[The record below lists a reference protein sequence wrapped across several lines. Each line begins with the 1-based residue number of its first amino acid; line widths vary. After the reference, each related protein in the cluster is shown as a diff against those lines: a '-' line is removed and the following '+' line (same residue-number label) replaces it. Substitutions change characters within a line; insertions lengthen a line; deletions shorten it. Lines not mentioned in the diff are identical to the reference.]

1 MKLPQRGRS
10 PGFSMNLTPMIDVV
24 FLLNIFFLVASY
36 YIRHE
41 QIDPVELP
49 LASQGEEEG
58 AAASRL
64 VITVQADGSYL
75 IGGEPDTLETIENR
89 MRELLAESPQTAEL
103 RLRTDRQSEY
113 AAVEPLLLKAADAGL
128 TRIRFSVLPE

>member
-10 PGFSMNLTPMIDVV
+10 AGLSMNLTPMIDVV

-41 QIDPVELP
+41 QVDPVTLP
-49 LASQGEEEG
+49 LASQGEEDG

-75 IGGEPDTLETIENR
+75 VGGEPDTVDGLGNR
-89 MRELLAESPQTAEL
+89 MRELIAESPQTAEL

-113 AAVEPLLLKAADAGL
+113 AAIEPLLLLAAEAGL

>member
-1 MKLPQRGRS
+1 MKLPHRERS
-10 PGFSMNLTPMIDVV
+10 PGLSMNLTPMIDVV

-36 YIRHE
+36 YVRHE
-41 QIDPVELP
+41 QVDPVDLP

-64 VITVQADGSYL
+64 VITVLADGRYL
-75 IGGEPDTLETIENR
+75 IGGESDTIETIEHR
-89 MRELLAESPQTAEL
+89 MRELRAESPQTAEL

-113 AAVEPLLLKAADAGL
+113 ADLEPLLLKAADAGL

>member
-1 MKLPQRGRS
+1 MKLPQRGRP
-10 PGFSMNLTPMIDVV
+10 PGLSMNLTPMIDVV
-24 FLLNIFFLVASY
+24 FLLNIFFLVACY

-41 QIDPVELP
+41 QVDPVDLP

-64 VITVQADGSYL
+64 TITVLADGRYL
-75 IGGEPDTLETIENR
+75 IGGESDTIETIEHR

-113 AAVEPLLLKAADAGL
+113 ADLEPLLLKAADAGL

>member
-1 MKLPQRGRS
+1 MKLPRRGRGS
-10 PGFSMNLTPMIDVV
+10 ELTINLTPMIDVV

-41 QIDPVELP
+41 QVDPVELP
-49 LASQGEEEG
+49 LATQGEEEG

-64 VITVQADGSYL
+64 VITVQAGGGYL
-75 IGGEPDTLETIENR
+75 VGGQPESLEGIGQR

-103 RLRTDRQSEY
+103 RLRTDRLSEY
-113 AAVEPLLLKAADAGL
+113 AAVEPLLLAAADAGL